1 MNLYTKLIAGVL
13 FPAQERLKKH
23 NTVTIRRLLE
33 KTQWWDAGKLRDL
46 QLARLRNLLQHAA
59 ENVPYYRALFNRL
72 RFIPARSATWVT
84 LPVFRCSPR
93 RISARTSR
101 R

>member
-1 MNLYTKLIAGVL
+1 MNLYTKLIAGVV

-23 NTVTIRRLLE
+23 NTVTVRRVLE

-59 ENVPYYRALFNRL
+59 KDSR
-72 RFIPARSATWVT
+72 
-84 LPVFRCSPR
+84 RCSSAPLLV
-93 RISARTSR
+93 RISSFLPGRSEPPCLTGRHPPAAPPA
-101 R
+101 